1 MMIGAM
7 GDFFSFEV
15 GFVFGGAL
23 TPGHGTIAVPGCHL
37 PVACHNGTTDR
48 RF

>member
-15 GFVFGGAL
+15 GFVFVAHLPQDGA
-23 TPGHGTIAVPGCHL
+23 IAVPGCHL

>member
-15 GFVFGGAL
+15 GFVFVAHLPQDGA
-23 TPGHGTIAVPGCHL
+23 IAGPGCIL
-37 PVACHNGTTDR
+37 PAAWHNGTTDR

>member
-15 GFVFGGAL
+15 GFVFRGGL
-23 TPGHGTIAVPGCHL
+23 TTEQVDYPAWLQPSSGL
-37 PVACHNGTTDR
+37 S
-48 RF
+48 

>member
-23 TPGHGTIAVPGCHL
+23 TTGWG
-37 PVACHNGTTDR
+37 ACPAWLSPSSGLL
-48 RF
+48 